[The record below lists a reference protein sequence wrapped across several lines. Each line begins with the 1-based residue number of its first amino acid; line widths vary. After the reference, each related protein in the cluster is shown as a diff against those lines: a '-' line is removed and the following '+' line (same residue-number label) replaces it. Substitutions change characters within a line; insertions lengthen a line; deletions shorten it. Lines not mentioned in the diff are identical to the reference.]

1 MGNTIKFTCDSYGYL
16 DALQHV
22 TLTNASWNLKTDD
35 IITVA
40 DCISGI
46 TADTIPASIR
56 TKYGIARSSDI
67 VCPGTGIMIKD
78 PTILGYENVG
88 EVFYLINT
96 NVWVDLWNTQTVLA
110 GDIKDATKTTELI
123 LNAMTAKP
131 GNGVI
136 DLGDLNKLGYT
147 FMYMASNSNES
158 NLYWRIDGVT
168 NYNTLP

>member
-16 DALQHV
+16 DNLEHV
-22 TLTNASWNLKTDD
+22 ALTNASWNIKADD

-46 TADTIPASIR
+46 TANNIPASIR
-56 TKYGIARSSDI
+56 DAYEIPASGDI

-78 PTILGYENVG
+78 PTILGYENIG

-96 NVWVDLWNTQTVLA
+96 NIWIDLWNTQTVLV
-110 GDIKDATKTTELI
+110 GDINDATKTTELI
-123 LNAMTAKP
+123 VNAMTAKP

-158 NLYWRIDGVT
+158 NLYWRIDDT
-168 NYNTLP
+168 SPYIIP